1 VVSSIASLRVRAS
14 IAHNEESNPKN
25 AIWKPEKKKRALF
38 EYPDRTRG
46 PRDDASRKAKG
57 KKNNN
62 ATTRAKEENT
72 AALPRFWRE
81 KKERRRLKQHSRES
95 DMF

>member
-1 VVSSIASLRVRAS
+1 MVSSIASLRVRAS

-62 ATTRAKEENT
+62 AILRKRREHRDAAPILAREERKTTLK
-72 AALPRFWRE
+72 AALARI
-81 KKERRRLKQHSRES
+81 
-95 DMF
+95 